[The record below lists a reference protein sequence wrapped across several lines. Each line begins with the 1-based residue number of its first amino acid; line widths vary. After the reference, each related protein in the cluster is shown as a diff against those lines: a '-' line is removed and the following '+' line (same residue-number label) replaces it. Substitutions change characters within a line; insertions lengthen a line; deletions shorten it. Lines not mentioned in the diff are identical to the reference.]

1 MSMKEQKDQKA
12 QITHLQRRIIEIVD
26 ELRATQSE
34 LKGFKEAV
42 ARDIKRT
49 IDLVKEKRQGE

>member
-1 MSMKEQKDQKA
+1 MTLKEQKVQLA
-12 QITHLQRRIIEIVD
+12 RLQRRLTEVVD
-26 ELRATQSE
+26 ELRETQND

-49 IDLVKEKRQGE
+49 IDLVKEKK

>member
-1 MSMKEQKDQKA
+1 MTIKEQKDQKEHIA
-12 QITHLQRRIIEIVD
+12 RLQRRLTEIVD
-26 ELRATQSE
+26 ELRETQRD

-49 IDLVKEKRQGE
+49 IDLVKEKK

>member
-49 IDLVKEKRQGE
+49 IDLVKEKR